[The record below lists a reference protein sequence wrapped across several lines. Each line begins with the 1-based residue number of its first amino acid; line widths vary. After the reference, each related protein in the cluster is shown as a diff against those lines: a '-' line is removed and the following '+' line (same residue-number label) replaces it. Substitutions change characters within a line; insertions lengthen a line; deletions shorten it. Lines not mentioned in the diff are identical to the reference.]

1 MEDESEVKKLFIHFF
16 LFKVSLVTLAFEF
29 GLHKFQMLILGKKG
43 QKETG
48 KFSRANLAIFQ
59 KEVFAVVGVV
69 TSCLYSDL

>member
-1 MEDESEVKKLFIHFF
+1 M
-16 LFKVSLVTLAFEF
+16 VTLAFEF